1 MLRLQEKYQKEAV
14 PAMMKKFG
22 YKSVMAVPKL
32 VKVVVN
38 TGYGK
43 QIVDKTGEEQ
53 KKIINAILEDLSLIC
68 GQRAIKT
75 FARKS
80 ISGFK
85 VRQGMPIGAK
95 VTLRR
100 KKMMDFL
107 DKLIHLVL
115 PRTRDFWGIPE
126 KSVDRRSLTIA
137 IKEHIAFPEVSPE
150 KVRSIFGLEVTVM
163 TNAKTREEA
172 LELFKLLGFP
182 IKSS

>member
-1 MLRLQEKYQKEAV
+1 MLRLAEKYQKEVV

-22 YKSVMAVPKL
+22 YKSVMAVPKI

-43 QIVDKTGEEQ
+43 QVVDKTGEEQ
-53 KKIINAILEDLSLIC
+53 KKFIESVLEDLSLIC
-68 GQRAIKT
+68 GQRAVKT
-75 FARKS
+75 YARQS

-85 VRQGMPIGAK
+85 LRKGMPIGAK

-115 PRTRDFWGIPE
+115 PRTRDFWGISE
-126 KSVDRRSLTIA
+126 KSIDQRNLTVA

-150 KVRSIFGLEVTVM
+150 KIRNIFGLEITVV

-172 LELFKLLGFP
+172 VELFKLLGFP
-182 IKSS
+182 IKS